1 MPDHDEPNDA
11 SKDWAEGLK
20 AATPTAAEAMSNTQ
34 ALGGLLKKANAL
46 SESNPDE
53 VVIPTGMERIN
64 VGSTDDPGATMDVPD
79 SGEGRVAAALK
90 RYDDYRHPEGALDV
104 PDGRVVVAKE
114 LAPAVRRF
122 LAERSAPWERTS
134 NWERKYELLHGR
146 YSEML
151 PLFESVTSAL
161 EVGAL
166 DTIVALHK
174 QLEASRS
181 AGDRRSAG
189 AYNAVESHRHK
200 VTQLETVVQQK
211 VSEIHSIQHQARVQ
225 EQQHERE
232 LAAAVHRYDEL
243 LARKSWIKRLFR
255 HGDR

>member
-20 AATPTAAEAMSNTQ
+20 ATTPTAAEAMSNTQ
-34 ALGGLLKKANAL
+34 ALGGLLKEANARV
-46 SESNPDE
+46 SELDPIE
-53 VVIPTGMERIN
+53 VVIPSANAQLADVDDGQPLSPGELEDFKPAAGMMR
-64 VGSTDDPGATMDVPD
+64 VDTSSLDQPD
-79 SGEGRVAAALK
+79 STV
-90 RYDDYRHPEGALDV
+90 DV
-104 PDGRVVVAKE
+104 PDGRMVVGKE

-134 NWERKYELLHGR
+134 NWERKYELLLGR

-211 VSEIHSIQHQARVQ
+211 VSEIHSIQHHARVQ

-255 HGDR
+255 RGDR